1 MTKEQTIYKLSN
13 LGCDNCEKLV
23 NLYLYDSKKGEVP
36 MPLFLLTVKA
46 KMEKPNESWESAA
59 IEAGKKFMQGV

>member
-1 MTKEQTIYKLSN
+1 
-13 LGCDNCEKLV
+13 
-23 NLYLYDSKKGEVP
+23 

-59 IEAGKKFMQGV
+59 IEAGKKFMQGVQEKSRLKKNSSLQRCIIFIKTKSCDFMN

>member
-1 MTKEQTIYKLSN
+1 
-13 LGCDNCEKLV
+13 
-23 NLYLYDSKKGEVP
+23 